1 MKTGLNWLLNNYSGS
16 TVFSVKY
23 EMNISIYLYIYIY
36 IHIYIYIYVCVCV
49 CVCVCCGLIVILK

>member
-23 EMNISIYLYIYIY
+23 EMNISIYLYI
-36 IHIYIYIYVCVCV
+36 HLCVCVCV
-49 CVCVCCGLIVILK
+49 CVCVVD